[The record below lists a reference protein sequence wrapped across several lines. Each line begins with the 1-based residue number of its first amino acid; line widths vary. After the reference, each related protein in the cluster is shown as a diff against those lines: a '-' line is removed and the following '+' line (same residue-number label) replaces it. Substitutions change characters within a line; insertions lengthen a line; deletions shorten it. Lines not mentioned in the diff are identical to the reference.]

1 MPIAFSTN
9 RNEPGFFIIGA
20 QKSGTSWLW
29 SMLKQHPG
37 ASLPKQK
44 EIDYFGSSELYA
56 RGDDWYFSYFDGLR
70 QYNVN
75 IKAAH
80 TMGDLLSRETELV
93 DDDYIDGMHDVV
105 KFLVRADGDPR
116 MRISVVAYDS
126 GDDAFELKWSEVRG
140 GGKALTPGSLNEITD
155 RLPQAFGGSQLIVV
169 ETAVDHK
176 APFIFGVGDQTLTN
190 FLVTRLRF
198 VPELGHKDMTETS

>member
-1 MPIAFSTN
+1 MMTAF
-9 RNEPGFFIIGA
+9 
-20 QKSGTSWLW
+20 K
-29 SMLKQHPG
+29 LKALLARFRRREHG
-37 ASLPKQK
+37 GLSIESVLTLPT
-44 EIDYFGSSELYA
+44 LA
-56 RGDDWYFSYFDGLR
+56 WALLAMFSYFDGLR

-93 DDDYIDGMHDVV
+93 DDDYIDGMHDVL

-140 GGKALTPGSLNEITD
+140 GGKALTPDSLNEITD